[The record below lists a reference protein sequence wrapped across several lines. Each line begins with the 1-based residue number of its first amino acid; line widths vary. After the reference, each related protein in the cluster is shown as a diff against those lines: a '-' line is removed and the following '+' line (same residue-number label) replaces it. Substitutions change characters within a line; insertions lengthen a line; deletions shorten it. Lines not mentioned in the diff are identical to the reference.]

1 MGVVMSR
8 GTSAIATVARP
19 AREYPDGQLV
29 AATRRGDDA
38 AFEQLYE
45 RYRGPISGYVQR
57 MCKDHARAEDITQEV
72 FMSALRRMRDTDRPI
87 AFKPWVYEIARN
99 ACIDQFRR
107 SQRGEEISYDAADRL
122 PGADHL
128 RLVTRDA
135 SPDDAFDTKERLD
148 HLCGAFGGLSET
160 HHRILVLRE
169 LEGLSY
175 REIGEQL
182 GMSRPAVE
190 STLFRARRRL
200 TEEYDELVTGRRC
213 ARVQS
218 IIAGAAEGMLGVRD
232 RRRLARH
239 LSYCQPCRRHARM
252 LGVDAPS
259 RSSIGAKVGAVLP
272 LPFVRRRGIGTDSAS
287 PAGGQASGALA
298 QWTASAG
305 VVAEPLT
312 NWAKT
317 AVTVAAVAIAGVGA
331 GVTAHNGALSQ
342 LLTGGDTARH
352 APARQ
357 APASAVVVSG
367 ASAVVPS
374 ADHGPGAARA
384 GSSSGGPG
392 ARGPGG
398 ALVGDTTGGSHAADS
413 AGAPRVDLPSGASG
427 AGSGAPSLPDVHA
440 PDVPAAGTP
449 SPPAAQGN
457 ASPPRV
463 DPPSAP
469 FPPPA
474 PDVGSAPKP
483 PSLPPVPST
492 ASAPRDLPKLL
503 T

>member
-1 MGVVMSR
+1 M
-8 GTSAIATVARP
+8 SAIAIAPKP
-19 AREYPDGQLV
+19 ARECPDGELV

-72 FMSALRRMRDTDRPI
+72 FISALRRMRDTDRPI

-107 SQRGEEISYDAADRL
+107 TQRGEEVSYDAAESL
-122 PGADHL
+122 PGADHV

-135 SPDDAFDTKERLD
+135 SPDDAFDTKQRLD

-160 HHRILVLRE
+160 HHKILVLRE

-175 REIGEQL
+175 REIGERL

-213 ARVQS
+213 ERVQS
-218 IIAGAAEGMLGVRD
+218 IIAGAAGGMLGVRD

-239 LSYCQPCRRHARM
+239 LSYCQSCRRHARL

-259 RSSIGAKVGAVLP
+259 RPSTAAKLGAVVP
-272 LPFVRRRGIGTDSAS
+272 LPFLRRRGFGGEGSAS
-287 PAGGQASGALA
+287 PAGSQASGALA

-305 VVAEPLT
+305 VVAEPLA

-317 AVTVAAVAIAGVGA
+317 AVTVAAVAIAGIGA
-331 GVTAHNGALSQ
+331 GVTAHNGALSR
-342 LLTGGDTARH
+342 LLSGGDTARH
-352 APARQ
+352 APARH
-357 APASAVVVSG
+357 APAAGGAGAPSVVS
-367 ASAVVPS
+367 S
-374 ADHGPGAARA
+374 ADHGLGAS
-384 GSSSGGPG
+384 GTSGHGSGGRG
-392 ARGPGG
+392 ASGPHGGDAAGG
-398 ALVGDTTGGSHAADS
+398 ANPAGDVST
-413 AGAPRVDLPSGASG
+413 PRVDLP
-427 AGSGAPSLPDVHA
+427 AGSAAGAPSLPDVHA
-440 PDVPAAGTP
+440 PDVPSAGAP
-449 SPPAAQGN
+449 SPPDAGSN
-457 ASPPRV
+457 VTPPHV
-463 DPPSAP
+463 DAPSAP
-469 FPPPA
+469 
-474 PDVGSAPKP
+474 SAPSAP
-483 PSLPPVPST
+483 HAPSVPDTPSLPSPPDLPST
-492 ASAPRDLPKLL
+492 PSTPSVPRVNADHLLP
-503 T
+503 

>member
-1 MGVVMSR
+1 MSR
-8 GTSAIATVARP
+8 GTSAIATAARP
-19 AREYPDGQLV
+19 AREYPDGLLV

-45 RYRGPISGYVQR
+45 RYRGPIFGYVQR

-107 SQRGEEISYDAADRL
+107 SQRGEEISYDTADGL

-160 HHRILVLRE
+160 HHKILVLRE

-175 REIGEQL
+175 REIGERL

-213 ARVQS
+213 VRVQS
-218 IIAGAAEGMLGVRD
+218 IIAGAAEGMLGLRD

-239 LSYCQPCRRHARM
+239 LSYCQPCRHHARL
-252 LGVDAPS
+252 LGVEAPS
-259 RSSIGAKVGAVLP
+259 RTSIAAKVGALFP
-272 LPFVRRRGIGTDSAS
+272 LPFLRRRGVGRASSAS
-287 PAGGQASGALA
+287 PATGQASGALA

-317 AVTVAAVAIAGVGA
+317 AVTVAAVAIAGIGA
-331 GVTAHNGALSQ
+331 GVTAHSGTLSH
-342 LLTGGDTARH
+342 LLSG
-352 APARQ
+352 
-357 APASAVVVSG
+357 G
-367 ASAVVPS
+367 ASARHTPAQHAPVAAGVGSSTAAVAPS
-374 ADHGPGAARA
+374 ADHGPGAPDA
-384 GSSSGGPG
+384 GSSKSGGHG
-392 ARGPGG
+392 TAADGG
-398 ALVGDTTGGSHAADS
+398 GTTGVN
-413 AGAPRVDLPSGASG
+413 APRVDLPVGTTVS
-427 AGSGAPSLPDVHA
+427 GSGVPSLPAVNA
-440 PDVPAAGTP
+440 PDVP
-449 SPPAAQGN
+449 S
-457 ASPPRV
+457 ASA
-463 DPPSAP
+463 PSAP
-469 FPPPA
+469 
-474 PDVGSAPKP
+474 DTQSSVSAPSVNA
-483 PSLPPVPST
+483 PSAPSAPSVPDVPST
-492 ASAPRDLPKLL
+492 PEVSSSTSLPAVPSTPSVPSVDPQKLVP
-503 T
+503 

>member
-1 MGVVMSR
+1 MSR
-8 GTSAIATVARP
+8 GTSAIATAARP

-45 RYRGPISGYVQR
+45 RYRGPIAGYVQR

-107 SQRGEEISYDAADRL
+107 SQRGEEISYDTTDAMG
-122 PGADHL
+122 GADHL

-135 SPDDAFDTKERLD
+135 SPDDAFDTKQRLD

-239 LSYCQPCRRHARM
+239 LSYCQPCRRHARL

-259 RSSIGAKVGAVLP
+259 RSSLAAKVGALLP
-272 LPFVRRRGIGTDSAS
+272 LPFLRRRGLGSTESAS
-287 PAGGQASGALA
+287 PVGGQASGALA

-317 AVTVAAVAIAGVGA
+317 AVTVAAVAIAGIGA

-342 LLTGGDTARH
+342 LLSRGDSARQAPARH
-352 APARQ
+352 APA
-357 APASAVVVSG
+357 AGGIASAS
-367 ASAVVPS
+367 STVVPS
-374 ADHGPGAARA
+374 AADHGPGAPSNRPA
-384 GSSSGGPG
+384 GHGAAG
-392 ARGPGG
+392 ARG
-398 ALVGDTTGGSHAADS
+398 GDTTGGAAAADS
-413 AGAPRVDLPSGASG
+413 VGPPRVDLPSGAAG
-427 AGSGAPSLPDVHA
+427 AGSGAPALPDVHA
-440 PDVPAAGTP
+440 PGVPSAGAP
-449 SPPAAQGN
+449 SSPDAHGN
-457 ASPPRV
+457 VSSPTMNA
-463 DPPSAP
+463 PSAP
-469 FPPPA
+469 SVPEA
-474 PDVGSAPKP
+474 PSTPEP
-483 PSLPPVPST
+483 PSSQSLPAAASTPSVPRMD
-492 ASAPRDLPKLL
+492 AQKLL
-503 T
+503 P

>member
-19 AREYPDGQLV
+19 AREDPDGQLV

-72 FMSALRRMRDTDRPI
+72 FMSALRRMRDTDRPT
-87 AFKPWVYEIARN
+87 ALKPWLYEIARN

-107 SQRGEEISYDAADRL
+107 SQRGEEISYDTADGL
-122 PGADHL
+122 AGSDHV

-160 HHRILVLRE
+160 HHKILVLRE

-239 LSYCQPCRRHARM
+239 LSYCQSCRRHARM

-272 LPFVRRRGIGTDSAS
+272 LPFVRRRGLGTDSAS
-287 PAGGQASGALA
+287 PPAGAQASGALA

-305 VVAEPLT
+305 VVAEPLA

-331 GVTAHNGALSQ
+331 GGTAHNGALSR
-342 LLTGGDTARH
+342 LLTGGDTAPH

-374 ADHGPGAARA
+374 ADH
-384 GSSSGGPG
+384 
-392 ARGPGG
+392 
-398 ALVGDTTGGSHAADS
+398 
-413 AGAPRVDLPSGASG
+413 
-427 AGSGAPSLPDVHA
+427 
-440 PDVPAAGTP
+440 
-449 SPPAAQGN
+449 
-457 ASPPRV
+457 
-463 DPPSAP
+463 
-469 FPPPA
+469 
-474 PDVGSAPKP
+474 
-483 PSLPPVPST
+483 
-492 ASAPRDLPKLL
+492 
-503 T
+503 

>member
-1 MGVVMSR
+1 L
-8 GTSAIATVARP
+8 ARP
-19 AREYPDGQLV
+19 AREHPDGQLV
-29 AATRRGDDA
+29 AATRRGDDG

-45 RYRGPISGYVQR
+45 RYHGPISGYVQR

-107 SQRGEEISYDAADRL
+107 SQRGEEISYDTADTL
-122 PGADHL
+122 PGADNL

-135 SPDDAFDTKERLD
+135 SPDDAFDTKQRLD

-160 HHRILVLRE
+160 HHKILVLRE

-213 ARVQS
+213 VRVQS

-259 RSSIGAKVGAVLP
+259 PSSIAAKVGAVLP
-272 LPFVRRRGIGTDSAS
+272 LPFLRRRGFGGTNSAS
-287 PAGGQASGALA
+287 PAGGQTSSALA
-298 QWTASAG
+298 QWTANAG
-305 VVAEPLT
+305 MVAEPLT

-317 AVTVAAVAIAGVGA
+317 AVTVAAVAIAGIGA
-331 GVTAHNGALSQ
+331 GVSAHDGALSQ
-342 LLTGGDTARH
+342 LLSGGKT
-352 APARQ
+352 ARQ
-357 APASAVVVSG
+357 APAQHAPVAGGLASG
-367 ASAVVPS
+367 ASAGVPS
-374 ADHGPGAARA
+374 AADHGPGAPSNR
-384 GSSSGGPG
+384 PG
-392 ARGPGG
+392 ARGAAGARGGDTPGG
-398 ALVGDTTGGSHAADS
+398 GAAADS
-413 AGAPRVDLPSGASG
+413 VSPPRVDLPAGTAG

-440 PDVPAAGTP
+440 PDFPSAGAP
-449 SPPAAQGN
+449 SSPDAQSN
-457 ASPPRV
+457 VSSPTV
-463 DPPSAP
+463 GAPSAP
-469 FPPPA
+469 SAPNVPA
-474 PDVGSAPKP
+474 PPEP
-483 PSLPPVPST
+483 PSPQSLPAASSPPSVPRADVQNLSG
-492 ASAPRDLPKLL
+492 
-503 T
+503 

>member
-1 MGVVMSR
+1 MSR
-8 GTSAIATVARP
+8 GTSAIATAARP
-19 AREYPDGQLV
+19 ARDYPDGLLV
-29 AATRRGDDA
+29 AATRRGDDG

-107 SQRGEEISYDAADRL
+107 SQRGEEVSYDTADGL

-135 SPDDAFDTKERLD
+135 SPDDAFDAKQRLD

-160 HHRILVLRE
+160 HHKVLVLRE

-218 IIAGAAEGMLGVRD
+218 IIAATAEGTLGVRD

-239 LSYCQPCRRHARM
+239 LSYCQPCRRHARL
-252 LGVDAPS
+252 LGVEAPS
-259 RSSIGAKVGAVLP
+259 RTSIAAKVGALFP
-272 LPFVRRRGIGTDSAS
+272 LPFLRRRGVEGTSS
-287 PAGGQASGALA
+287 PAPAAGQASGALA

-312 NWAKT
+312 NWAKA

-331 GVTAHNGALSQ
+331 GVTTHSGALSH
-342 LLTGGDTARH
+342 LLSGGTAARH
-352 APARQ
+352 APARH
-357 APASAVVVSG
+357 APPAAGVGTSA
-367 ASAVVPS
+367 AAIAPS
-374 ADHGPGAARA
+374 ADHGPGAPDAASSKPGGRSAA
-384 GSSSGGPG
+384 GGSGGG
-392 ARGPGG
+392 
-398 ALVGDTTGGSHAADS
+398 TTGVS
-413 AGAPRVDLPSGASG
+413 APGVDLPTGVSRS
-427 AGSGAPSLPDVHA
+427 GSGAPSLPAVRT
-440 PDVPAAGTP
+440 PDVPSASAPSSPSTQSNVSTP
-449 SPPAAQGN
+449 PVN
-457 ASPPRV
+457 A
-463 DPPSAP
+463 PSAP
-469 FPPPA
+469 SV
-474 PDVGSAPKP
+474 PDLPSTPGVPSST
-483 PSLPPVPST
+483 SLPAASSKPSVPSVD
-492 ASAPRDLPKLL
+492 PRKLL
-503 T
+503 P

>member
-1 MGVVMSR
+1 MSR
-8 GTSAIATVARP
+8 GTSAIATAARP

-107 SQRGEEISYDAADRL
+107 SQRGEEISYDTADTL
-122 PGADHL
+122 PGADNL

-135 SPDDAFDTKERLD
+135 SPDDAFDTKQRLD

-160 HHRILVLRE
+160 HHKILVLRE

-259 RSSIGAKVGAVLP
+259 RSSIAAKVGALFP
-272 LPFVRRRGIGTDSAS
+272 LPFLRRRGVGSTDSAS

-305 VVAEPLT
+305 AVAEPLT

-317 AVTVAAVAIAGVGA
+317 AVTVAAVAIAGIGA

-342 LLTGGDTARH
+342 LLSGGDTARH
-352 APARQ
+352 APAHQ
-357 APASAVVVSG
+357 APAVAGVASS

-374 ADHGPGAARA
+374 AADHGPGAPSNR
-384 GSSSGGPG
+384 SGGRG
-392 ARGPGG
+392 AAGGRG
-398 ALVGDTTGGSHAADS
+398 GDTAGGGSAANGVS
-413 AGAPRVDLPSGASG
+413 PPRVDLPAGAAG
-427 AGSGAPSLPDVHA
+427 AGSGGPSLPDVHA
-440 PDVPAAGTP
+440 PDVPSGGAPSTPDTQSNVSSPTVDTP
-449 SPPAAQGN
+449 SAPTAPDAPSAPEPPSPQSLPAA
-457 ASPPRV
+457 SSTPSVPRV
-463 DPPSAP
+463 DAQ
-469 FPPPA
+469 
-474 PDVGSAPKP
+474 
-483 PSLPPVPST
+483 
-492 ASAPRDLPKLL
+492 KLL
-503 T
+503 P

>member
-1 MGVVMSR
+1 M
-8 GTSAIATVARP
+8 SAIAFAPRP
-19 AREYPDGQLV
+19 ARECPDGELV

-45 RYRGPISGYVQR
+45 RYRGPIAGYVQR

-107 SQRGEEISYDAADRL
+107 SQRGEEVSYDTAESL
-122 PGADHL
+122 PGADHV

-135 SPDDAFDTKERLD
+135 SPDDAFDTKQRLD

-160 HHRILVLRE
+160 HHKILVLRE

-175 REIGEQL
+175 REIGERL

-213 ARVQS
+213 TRVQA

-239 LSYCQPCRRHARM
+239 LSYCQSCRRQARL
-252 LGVDAPS
+252 LGVEAPS
-259 RSSIGAKVGAVLP
+259 RTSTAGKLGAVVP
-272 LPFVRRRGIGTDSAS
+272 LPFLRRRGFGAESSAS
-287 PAGGQASGALA
+287 PVGGQASGALA

-317 AVTVAAVAIAGVGA
+317 AVTVAAIAIAGVGA
-331 GVTAHNGALSQ
+331 GVTAHNGALSR
-342 LLTGGDTARH
+342 LLSGGDAARH

-357 APASAVVVSG
+357 APASG
-367 ASAVVPS
+367 ANASSAVSS
-374 ADHGPGAARA
+374 ADHGPGAS
-384 GSSSGGPG
+384 GTGLSSH
-392 ARGPGG
+392 GPGG
-398 ALVGDTTGGSHAADS
+398 RGATGTHGGDAAGGGQSVGGVTTPH
-413 AGAPRVDLPSGASG
+413 VDLPAGA
-427 AGSGAPSLPDVHA
+427 ASGAPSVPEVHA
-440 PDVPAAGTP
+440 PDVPSAGAPSAPNAGSNVNPPHVDAPSTPSAPHTPSVPDTPSLP
-449 SPPAAQGN
+449 SPP
-457 ASPPRV
+457 
-463 DPPSAP
+463 D
-469 FPPPA
+469 
-474 PDVGSAPKP
+474 
-483 PSLPPVPST
+483 VPST
-492 ASAPRDLPKLL
+492 PSTPSVPKVSADHLLP
-503 T
+503 

>member
-1 MGVVMSR
+1 MNR
-8 GTSAIATVARP
+8 GTSAIATAARP
-19 AREYPDGQLV
+19 AREFPDGQLV

-107 SQRGEEISYDAADRL
+107 SQRGEEISYDTADTL
-122 PGADHL
+122 PGADNL

-135 SPDDAFDTKERLD
+135 SPDDAFDTKQRLD

-160 HHRILVLRE
+160 HHKILVLRE

-239 LSYCQPCRRHARM
+239 LSYCQSCRRHARL

-259 RSSIGAKVGAVLP
+259 RSSIAAKVGALLP
-272 LPFVRRRGIGTDSAS
+272 LPFLRRRGLGSTSSNA
-287 PAGGQASGALA
+287 PAGGQASGTLA

-305 VVAEPLT
+305 MAAEPLT
-312 NWAKT
+312 SLAKT
-317 AVTVAAVAIAGVGA
+317 AAAVAAVAIAGIGA
-331 GVTAHNGALSQ
+331 GVTAHNGTLSH
-342 LLTGGDTARH
+342 LFSGGDTARH
-352 APARQ
+352 APARH
-357 APASAVVVSG
+357 APAAGAVGSG
-367 ASAVVPS
+367 ASTVVPS
-374 ADHGPGAARA
+374 AADHGPGAPSSRPGGRGGAGARA
-384 GSSSGGPG
+384 GE
-392 ARGPGG
+392 
-398 ALVGDTTGGSHAADS
+398 TTGGGSAANS
-413 AGAPRVDLPSGASG
+413 VSAPRVDLPAGTAG

-440 PDVPAAGTP
+440 PDVPSTGA
-449 SPPAAQGN
+449 
-457 ASPPRV
+457 
-463 DPPSAP
+463 PSAP
-469 FPPPA
+469 DAQSNVSSPGVNAPSAPSAPSVPSAPA
-474 PDVGSAPKP
+474 PS
-483 PSLPPVPST
+483 SLPAGSSTPSVPKVNT
-492 ASAPRDLPKLL
+492 PKLL
-503 T
+503 P

>member
-1 MGVVMSR
+1 L
-8 GTSAIATVARP
+8 ARP
-19 AREYPDGQLV
+19 AREHPDGQLV
-29 AATRRGDDA
+29 AATRRGDDT

-107 SQRGEEISYDAADRL
+107 SQRGEEISYDTADAL
-122 PGADHL
+122 PGSDHL

-135 SPDDAFDTKERLD
+135 SPDDAFDTKQRLD

-160 HHRILVLRE
+160 HHKILVLRE

-259 RSSIGAKVGAVLP
+259 RSSIAAKVGAVLP
-272 LPFVRRRGIGTDSAS
+272 LPFLRRRGLGSTNSAS

-305 VVAEPLT
+305 VVAEPLA

-317 AVTVAAVAIAGVGA
+317 AVTVAAVAIAGIGA
-331 GVTAHNGALSQ
+331 GVTAQNGALSQ
-342 LLTGGDTARH
+342 LLSGGGTARQAPARH
-352 APARQ
+352 APA
-357 APASAVVVSG
+357 AAAVASG
-367 ASAVVPS
+367 ASTVVPS
-374 ADHGPGAARA
+374 AADHGPGAPSDR
-384 GSSSGGPG
+384 
-392 ARGPGG
+392 PGG
-398 ALVGDTTGGSHAADS
+398 HGAGGAHGGDTGGGAAADNAS
-413 AGAPRVDLPSGASG
+413 PPRVDLPAGAAG
-427 AGSGAPSLPDVHA
+427 TGSGAPSLPDVHA
-440 PDVPAAGTP
+440 PDVPSGGAPSSPDAQSNVSSPTVNAPSALSAPDVP
-449 SPPAAQGN
+449 SPPEPPPSQSLPAA
-457 ASPPRV
+457 SSTPSVPRV
-463 DPPSAP
+463 DAQ
-469 FPPPA
+469 
-474 PDVGSAPKP
+474 
-483 PSLPPVPST
+483 
-492 ASAPRDLPKLL
+492 KLL
-503 T
+503 P

>member
-1 MGVVMSR
+1 MNR
-8 GTSAIATVARP
+8 GTSAIATAARP
-19 AREYPDGQLV
+19 AREFPDGQLV

-107 SQRGEEISYDAADRL
+107 SQRGEEISYDTADTL
-122 PGADHL
+122 PGADNL

-135 SPDDAFDTKERLD
+135 SPDDAFDTKQRLD

-160 HHRILVLRE
+160 HHKILVLRE

-259 RSSIGAKVGAVLP
+259 RSSLAAKVGALLP
-272 LPFVRRRGIGTDSAS
+272 LPFLRRRGLGSTDSAS

-317 AVTVAAVAIAGVGA
+317 AVTVAAVAIAGIGA
-331 GVTAHNGALSQ
+331 GVTVHNGSLSN
-342 LLTGGDTARH
+342 LLSGGDTARH
-352 APARQ
+352 APARH
-357 APASAVVVSG
+357 APAAGAVGSG
-367 ASAVVPS
+367 ASTVVPS
-374 ADHGPGAARA
+374 ADHGPGAPGA
-384 GSSSGGPG
+384 GSSNRSSGGRG
-392 ARGPGG
+392 AAG
-398 ALVGDTTGGSHAADS
+398 AGSGDTASGGSGVS
-413 AGAPRVDLPSGASG
+413 APWVDLPAGTAD

-440 PDVPAAGTP
+440 PDVPSAG
-449 SPPAAQGN
+449 A
-457 ASPPRV
+457 
-463 DPPSAP
+463 PSAP
-469 FPPPA
+469 DAQSNVSSPGVNAPSAPSAPDLPSAPA
-474 PDVGSAPKP
+474 PS
-483 PSLPPVPST
+483 SLPASSTPSVPKVN
-492 ASAPRDLPKLL
+492 APNLLP
-503 T
+503 